1 MPTRTEIIEAGAR
14 ALNAAGWTCAGG
26 LHEPGC
32 FDICKECR
40 KVSAEVTEAALSAM
54 LPLIKAQMVA
64 EVRELH
70 QPVSKLLGRGWGERI
85 GEVASFCNRCHQSLH
100 PCATI
105 RLVEGFEL

>member
-26 LHEPGC
+26 AHEPGY

-54 LPLIKAQMVA
+54 LPLIKDQLAA
-64 EVRELH
+64 EVRGVGSTQTISPLADTGAVALGLAEVRGLERGLNQAAQLIEEYEL
-70 QPVSKLLGRGWGERI
+70 
-85 GEVASFCNRCHQSLH
+85 
-100 PCATI
+100 
-105 RLVEGFEL
+105 